1 MVMSESSG
9 GEARC
14 RARKG
19 GGNMIRVNEKVRKI
33 LAWIN
38 WARKVGMVSRIILGV
53 GLATAFVTN

>member
-9 GEARC
+9 GEGRC

-19 GGNMIRVNEKVRKI
+19 GGNMIRVNKKDRKI

-38 WARKVGMVSRIILGV
+38 WARKVGVLSRIILGV
-53 GLATAFVTN
+53 SPAPVFVTN